1 MEYKPEF
8 EDLEPYYR
16 AFWQGEVLDRV
27 AVAITAPR
35 DSTPLSI
42 PNCPN
47 WNEPKVVLNEK
58 PERILD
64 YFEATCKNTF
74 YGGLAVPFFWPNSGP
89 DVFSAFLGTDLKLSE
104 DSKGTSWVR
113 WSEVIS
119 DYQGV
124 SHLEIKDDNPFYRK
138 VLDLTRYAVERG
150 KGKYLVGLTDLH
162 GGFDALSVLRGGPE
176 KASLDLIENPEG
188 VKSAMHKLYQAWQK
202 IYDDSYRII
211 KDNQPGTICWISI
224 WAPGKMYSVQS
235 DFSCLVSAKMYREL
249 LLEELLSEINYLD
262 YSIYHLDGV
271 EALQHL
277 DLLLEIPKLNA
288 IQWVS
293 GARFEKAGI
302 EKWLPLYQKIQAKK
316 KSIVVYPSVKE
327 IPLVLEN
334 LKPEGLLIQ
343 THCSNE
349 AEARDILAKLGWR

>member
-27 AVAITAPR
+27 AIAITAPR
-35 DSTPLSI
+35 DAILPSPSSSPLEGEGGVRG
-42 PNCPN
+42 N
-47 WNEPKVVLNEK
+47 WSEPKVVLNET

-74 YGGLAVPFFWPNSGP
+74 YGGLSVPFFWPNLGP
-89 DVFSAFLGTDLKLSE
+89 DVFSAFLGADLKLSE
-104 DSKGTSWVR
+104 DSKSTSWVN
-113 WSEVIS
+113 WSKVIS
-119 DYQGV
+119 NYQDLTR
-124 SHLEIKDDNPFYRK
+124 LEIKDDNPFYRK
-138 VLDLTRYAVERG
+138 TLDLTRYAVERG
-150 KGKYLVGLTDLH
+150 KGKYLVGFTDLH

-176 KASLDLIENPEG
+176 KASVDLIENPEG
-188 VKSAMHKLYQAWQK
+188 VKSAMRKLYQAWQK
-202 IYDDSYRII
+202 VYDDSYRII

-224 WAPGKMYSVQS
+224 WAPGKVYSVQN
-235 DFSCLVSAKMYREL
+235 DFSCLVSAKMYREFF
-249 LLEELLSEINYLD
+249 LEELLSEINYLD

-277 DLLLEIPKLNA
+277 DILLEIPKLNA

-293 GARFEKAGI
+293 GAKFEKAGI
-302 EKWLPLYQKIQAKK
+302 EKW
-316 KSIVVYPSVKE
+316 

-343 THCSNE
+343 TSCSNE
-349 AEARDILAKLGWR
+349 GEARDILAKLGWT